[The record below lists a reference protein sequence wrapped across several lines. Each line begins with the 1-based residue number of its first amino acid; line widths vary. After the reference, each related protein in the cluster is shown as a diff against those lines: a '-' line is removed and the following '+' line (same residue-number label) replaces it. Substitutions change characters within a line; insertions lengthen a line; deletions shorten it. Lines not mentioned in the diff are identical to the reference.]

1 MEFKVISY
9 NTLHCSDWKRK
20 VIDYDKIASVV
31 GTADVV
37 GMNEIRDKGTNRDYE
52 PQVGI
57 MSQKLGM
64 NGYFGQAILFTG
76 DNPYGNGLLSR
87 YPILRARTVPIPDP
101 PRYLCDNYKETR
113 AVIDATLDL
122 GFPLH
127 VLVTHFGLNLSE
139 AANAVDTVVS
149 LIDDTPTVLMGDFNL
164 TPDDPLLRPIR
175 DRMTDTADF
184 FDDKGKLSWP
194 ADEPTMKIDY
204 VFVRGLDVV
213 SADIPATVVS
223 DHRPHVAVLRTRG

>member
-1 MEFKVISY
+1 MDFKVISY

-20 VIDYDKIASVV
+20 AIDYDRIASVIE
-31 GTADVV
+31 GADII
-37 GMNEIRDKGTNRDYE
+37 GMNEIRGKGTSVDYE
-52 PQVGI
+52 PQVDI

-64 NGYFGQAILFTG
+64 YGYFGQATLLHG
-76 DNPYGNGLLSR
+76 GNPYGNGLLSR

-101 PRYLCDNYKETR
+101 PRYLCDTYYETR
-113 AVIDATLDL
+113 AVIDATLDV

-127 VLVTHFGLNLSE
+127 VLVTHFGLNLAE
-139 AANAVDTVVS
+139 AANAAATVAS
-149 LIDDTPTVLMGDFNL
+149 LIDDSPTVLMGDFNI
-164 TPDDPLLRPIR
+164 TPECPLLRPIR

-194 ADEPTMKIDY
+194 ADEPKVKIDY
-204 VFVRGLDVV
+204 LFVRDLDVL

-223 DHRPHVAVLRTRG
+223 DHRPYVAVLRTRD